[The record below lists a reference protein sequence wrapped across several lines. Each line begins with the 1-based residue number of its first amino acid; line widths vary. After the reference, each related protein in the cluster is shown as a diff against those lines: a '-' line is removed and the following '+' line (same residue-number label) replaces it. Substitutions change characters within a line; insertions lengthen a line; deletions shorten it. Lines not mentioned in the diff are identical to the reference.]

1 MKVVNKI
8 QKESRMNP
16 VYKIIKGVAAGVAI
30 VAGLSVLGY
39 CYHNH
44 CDPKILIK
52 TGCNGIIQQFPKY
65 KIVTDLENGLV
76 GTYHDKEYDKI
87 SQHKVEYDLT
97 QSYISVDDVNK
108 LEDAVYN
115 LEKVRKCIEGK

>member
-76 GTYHDKEYDKI
+76 GTYHKKYNIWSYCINRFISNNFYTPKI
-87 SQHKVEYDLT
+87 W
-97 QSYISVDDVNK
+97 
-108 LEDAVYN
+108 
-115 LEKVRKCIEGK
+115 